1 MPHAPLQAETFYF
14 FFDFPLAFGSELRY
28 TACMLTKECAM
39 QQEMEF
45 CAVVTEAE
53 DFGLLQELQRAEEEE
68 VREDELRLLRIA
80 AQRYA
85 NAMQV

>member
-1 MPHAPLQAETFYF
+1 MLHAPLQAEKTFI
-14 FFDFPLAFGSELRY
+14 FFDFPLAFVGGLRY
-28 TACMLTKECAM
+28 TACMLTKEYAM
-39 QQEMEF
+39 QQEAEF
-45 CAVVTEAE
+45 CAVVTEE
-53 DFGLLQELQRAEEEE
+53 DFGLLQELQRAEEAE

>member
-1 MPHAPLQAETFYF
+1 MRHCKRKKLLF
-14 FFDFPLAFGSELRY
+14 FSIFRLHLWVDLRY
-28 TACMLTKECAM
+28 TACMLTKEYAM

-45 CAVVTEAE
+45 CAVVEEE
-53 DFGLLQELQRAEEEE
+53 DFGLLQELQRAEEAE